1 MFEYNY
7 NPKTKILNITLPQE
21 LQFDFEFLNK
31 ISEMI
36 QIVEME
42 RRECR
47 QIRISSPRNTN
58 YPKMCKAY
66 MFNVWRYLGK
76 KHWILW
82 NVELN
87 NAIGTKVKTVDG
99 GKFQDIDVY
108 ETLASESLN
117 DYRFS
122 DAKSADAAVKELVR
136 IIVEKNF
143 TIDKNEVSDFLITAI
158 GEIFSNAFLHSD
170 REEAFLIYDIE
181 NDVDDYYLSVT
192 VIDYGKTIIQNVR
205 RFLLEEEGRNASSI
219 ECMEWAVI
227 ELNTTRKGSG
237 GYGLSTLIDLIKN
250 ARGELTILSGD
261 TYYKLNQSGVKTGN
275 VAGIFLG
282 TTVTFRIKLF
292 ETKNIIA
299 YDKKNEKLISFSLD
313 DL

>member
-1 MFEYNY
+1 MFVYNY
-7 NPKTKILNITLPQE
+7 NPKTKILDITLPQE
-21 LQFDFEFLNK
+21 LRFDFEFLNG

-36 QIVEME
+36 YIVEQE
-42 RRECR
+42 GREYK
-47 QIRISSPRNTN
+47 QIRFSSPKNTN

-76 KHWILW
+76 SHWVLW

-87 NAIGTKVKTVDG
+87 NVIGATVKTVDG
-99 GKFQDIDVY
+99 GKFSDIDVY
-108 ETLASESLN
+108 ETLTSESLN

-122 DAKSADAAVKELVR
+122 NAKSADEAVKKLVR
-136 IIVEKNF
+136 VIVEKNF
-143 TIDKNEVSDFLITAI
+143 TIDRNEVSEFLITTI

-181 NDVDDYYLSVT
+181 YDRDDYYLNVT

-205 RFLLEEEGRNASSI
+205 SFLMHKEGRVVNSI
-219 ECMEWAVI
+219 ECMEWAIV

-261 TYYKLNQSGVKTGN
+261 TYYKLNHSDVKTGN
-275 VAGIFLG
+275 VEGIFLG